1 MDRPGTR
8 PRPRPR
14 QIPGTFWRTRPRP
27 RPRSNIPNGRVF
39 GRVPK
44 IVNKPKKRVRK
55 PKSGANDHGLIFY
68 RSLNHSIGIGY
79 YYYNT
84 NELLV
89 VQWEIIIIQVF
100 IHEMMKL

>member
-14 QIPGTFWRTRPRP
+14 SRQIPGTFRRT

-89 VQWEIIIIQVF
+89 QWEIIIIQVF